1 MQKED
6 NNERVTLL
14 KQEVSKML
22 NETEGLLEQL
32 ELVDILQRLGVSYHF
47 DREIKKILTNVHV
60 KNVRA
65 HKNGVGRKR
74 WEDLYATALEFRLLR
89 QHGFNI
95 TQG

>member
-6 NNERVTLL
+6 NIERVELL
-14 KQEVSKML
+14 KQEVTKML

-47 DREIKKILTNVHV
+47 EREIKNILTNVHV
-60 KNVRA
+60 KNVRS
-65 HKNGVGRKR
+65 HQNRKDRKR

-95 TQG
+95 SQG